1 MNNTSTIST
10 KNSIDSTK
18 RLQTLDLF
26 RGVAALSVM
35 LVHYTYGYRMHY
47 GQSYS
52 PSYDFRYG
60 YLGVQLFF
68 IISGFVIFLTVL
80 QSKSVFDFLYKRLTR
95 LYPTF
100 LVCLVIT
107 FVLVTV
113 FGLPGRE
120 KSLHTALFNVTM
132 IPNFF
137 GYFAVDGAY
146 WSLVPEVFFY
156 VFMILVML
164 SKQLN
169 NILII
174 GTVFLLVT
182 WINKFVYKF
191 PLQWGMALNVEWNAL
206 FFAGILFYKIKFE
219 NARKNFLIHL
229 LLVFSFITVCLV
241 LGSFTERIIVA
252 CFFILFYLFSYDKL
266 EWLTWKPLVFL
277 GLISYPMYLVHQNV
291 GYVMLNQIKPFLG
304 DYPILFI
311 GITMLS
317 LIGFSYLIHRFFEI
331 PSLRFFRRIKKAH
344 FDY

>member
-1 MNNTSTIST
+1 MLHTPYDITQHSIQQST
-10 KNSIDSTK
+10 

-35 LVHYTYGYRMHY
+35 LVHYTDGYRMHH

-100 LVCLVIT
+100 LVCLGIT
-107 FVLVTV
+107 FVLGTI
-113 FGLPGRE
+113 FGLPG
-120 KSLHTALFNVTM
+120 KASSLHTAVLNVTM
-132 IPNFF
+132 IPGFF
-137 GYFAVDGAY
+137 GFPAVDGAY

-164 SKQLN
+164 SKQLK

-219 NARKNFLIHL
+219 NARKNVLIHL
-229 LLVFSFITVCLV
+229 LLILCFITVCLI
-241 LGSFTERIIVA
+241 LIGFTERIIIA
-252 CFFILFYLFSYDKL
+252 CFFVLFYLFSYDKL

-277 GLISYPMYLVHQNV
+277 GLISYPLYLIHQNV
-291 GYVMLNQIKPFLG
+291 GYIILNNIKPLLVNN
-304 DYPILFI
+304 PVVFI
-311 GITMLS
+311 GIPVVTM
-317 LIGFSYLIHRFFEI
+317 IGFSYLIHRFFEI
-331 PSLRFFRRIKKAH
+331 PSLRFFRRIKKTH
-344 FDY
+344 FDI